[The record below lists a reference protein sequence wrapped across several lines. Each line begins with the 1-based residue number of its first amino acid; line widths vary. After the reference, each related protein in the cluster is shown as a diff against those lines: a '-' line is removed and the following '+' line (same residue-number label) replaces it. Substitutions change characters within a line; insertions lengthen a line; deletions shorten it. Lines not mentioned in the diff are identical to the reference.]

1 MVAHDVAVA
10 GKADIDE
17 TSHKQTLRVLH
28 SRPALH
34 QSAMSVIQAFAS
46 AFVLADPL
54 LAVRLRVALRLL

>member
-1 MVAHDVAVA
+1 MRPGGRSKNVA
-10 GKADIDE
+10 